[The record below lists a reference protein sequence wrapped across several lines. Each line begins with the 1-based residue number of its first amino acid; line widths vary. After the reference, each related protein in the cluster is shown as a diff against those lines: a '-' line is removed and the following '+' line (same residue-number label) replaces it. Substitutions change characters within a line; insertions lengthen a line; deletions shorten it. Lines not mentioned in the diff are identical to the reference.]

1 MCQEVFLRH
10 WDTEFHVNLENM
22 SASNFIPFSR
32 AISSGNLPDLS
43 WIWRAS
49 IDPGW
54 SSRYVASWENPRRAE
69 RWSNVSWPG
78 DDEIDGKS
86 YKLLVQQSK
95 KEYTF
100 PWSCS
105 RKSPLQEQLLS
116 LTWNRLQKQFA
127 CISQT
132 PLVHYTSLL
141 NLLWT
146 QHTSHACHAEITKNI
161 IDMVSG

>member
-78 DDEIDGKS
+78 DEEIDGKS

-105 RKSPLQEQLLS
+105 RKSPLQDC
-116 LTWNRLQKQFA
+116 LQEVIFIYYLFSIKQFEPF
-127 CISQT
+127 ILQIYNFR
-132 PLVHYTSLL
+132 HYSDSIHVT
-141 NLLWT
+141 NL
-146 QHTSHACHAEITKNI
+146 E
-161 IDMVSG
+161 